1 MGPTRRTGSWT
12 VVLCCPGSVFRGLEI
27 AYAPLENYSPDLPV
41 EEGDESSMEGL
52 VPCEAP
58 AERRGSRT
66 RKDKHIIVDDDAGDG
81 GCFPDN
87 ILEDYLNSDEQ
98 FDLEELLG
106 YGGPAADGG
115 TRKGSEFSKALR
127 MGELD
132 DVLIPTRPFS
142 ELDDGFVLSGIR
154 CPRP

>member
-1 MGPTRRTGSWT
+1 
-12 VVLCCPGSVFRGLEI
+12 
-27 AYAPLENYSPDLPV
+27 
-41 EEGDESSMEGL
+41 MEGL

-127 MGELD
+127 MVNGVSFESQVFFLW
-132 DVLIPTRPFS
+132 PTFPNFESFRMVF
-142 ELDDGFVLSGIR
+142 LY
-154 CPRP
+154 